1 MQTIKTNIT
10 QLIVIGSSLIAVY
23 FSLAQTNGLFGDVR
37 TISEYQPATTLET
50 IDAAKYLKQGV
61 ESLQTKDSVDKHKYG
76 PAFLTNHISKQE
88 VYDLGHSRQT
98 PLRIDDEQFF
108 KILDQDQFYTGRF

>member
-1 MQTIKTNIT
+1 MQTSKTNIT

-23 FSLAQTNGLFGDVR
+23 FSLAQTNGLFGEVR
-37 TISEYQPATTLET
+37 TISKYQPETTIKT
-50 IDAAKYLKQGV
+50 IDAAKDLKQE
-61 ESLQTKDSVDKHKYG
+61 ESFQTIDSVDKHKYG

-88 VYDLGHSRQT
+88 AYDLGHSRQT